1 MLVITR
7 GPCHGPSLLHLAAGV
22 LAAGTISHG
31 DPASQKAE
39 SFNKSLGRVGA
50 LPKKT
55 TRKRLILCV
64 NLHIY
69 IYIYNYIYIYI
80 YIYICV
86 SQSTFCENMT
96 TSKHVDF
103 PANSTIFLSQLAVPS
118 LLRAGD
124 VFRVYGS
131 ADLPMNQRVANL
143 GLSLKTFWSKKRSTK
158 MPVLSK
164 NHQNHHVKY
173 GKNRNHEKYR
183 ISRHVIIFLP
193 VQPVFFLSEQRFPM
207 ENTDTAW
214 ASFSVLPRVVQS
226 L

>member
-1 MLVITR
+1 M
-7 GPCHGPSLLHLAAGV
+7 
-22 LAAGTISHG
+22 
-31 DPASQKAE
+31 DPASFTSPLAFSQQGLFPMAIQLAKRLRA
-39 SFNKSLGRVGA
+39 STSLWDVSVRFQ
-50 LPKKT
+50 
-55 TRKRLILCV
+55 RKRHGSVWYYVWIY
-64 NLHIY
+64 IY